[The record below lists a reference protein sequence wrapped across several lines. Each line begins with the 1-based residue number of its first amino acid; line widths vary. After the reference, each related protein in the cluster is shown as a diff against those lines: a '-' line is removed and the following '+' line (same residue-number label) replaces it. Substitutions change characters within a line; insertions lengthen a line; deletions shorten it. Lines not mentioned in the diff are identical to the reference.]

1 MGESKPRQNSGNGGD
16 NEEACGNGGACRAG
30 MGNAREQE
38 WRRTVM
44 PAEQPC
50 MRRCNTQKNPYLNLQ
65 KVRVLSGGGRSPIG
79 TANGTSAPRGSLSA
93 RDASKVAACGA
104 GVNLAAP
111 PCGPEAKRQDG
122 RRNREGI
129 SSAVRAVKE
138 NYALPFAARYA

>member
-1 MGESKPRQNSGNGGD
+1 
-16 NEEACGNGGACRAG
+16 
-30 MGNAREQE
+30 
-38 WRRTVM
+38 M
-44 PAEQPC
+44 PAKQPC
-50 MRRCNTQKNPYLNLQ
+50 MRGYSTQKNPYLNLQ
-65 KVRVLSGGGRSPIG
+65 KVRVLSVDGVPTIDQTDGNSTDAG
-79 TANGTSAPRGSLSA
+79 GSLSA